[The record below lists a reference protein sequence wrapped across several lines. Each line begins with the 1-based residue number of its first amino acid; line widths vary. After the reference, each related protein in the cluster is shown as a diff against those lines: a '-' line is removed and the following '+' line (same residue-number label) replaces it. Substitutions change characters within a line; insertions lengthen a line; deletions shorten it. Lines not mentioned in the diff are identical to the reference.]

1 MKIDTDHL
9 HHWMRA
15 IRESQDPKRTLEA
28 FWAGQMKSKEWL
40 IETITPMIKEEVT
53 IDIHAG
59 WVGTLAS
66 MLFQSDIPIK
76 LIKSVDIDPT
86 CEPIAN
92 RMNQME
98 YDSERFDAI
107 TKDIVKFH
115 SYADIVINTSCEHL
129 SQETYDMWMSQ
140 LPESSLLVL
149 QSTNY
154 DIEEHI
160 RISNSLEDFKK
171 QSNIHVLWEGTLE
184 LPLYQRYMII
194 GRRFA

>member
-1 MKIDTDHL
+1 MKIDTEHL

-15 IRESQDPKRTLEA
+15 IRESHDPIRTLEA

-40 IETITPMIKEEVT
+40 IETITPMITEEVT

-66 MLFQSDIPIK
+66 MLFQSEIPIK
-76 LIKSVDIDPT
+76 LIKSIDIDPT
-86 CEPIAN
+86 CEQIAC

-115 SYADIVINTSCEHL
+115 SYADVIINTSCEHL
-129 SQETYDMWMSQ
+129 SQETYDKWMSQ
-140 LPESSLLVL
+140 LPESSLIVL
-149 QSTNY
+149 QSTDY

-160 RISNSLEDFKK
+160 RISKTMEEFKE
-171 QSNIHVLWEGTLE
+171 QSNIHVTWEGTLE
-184 LPLYQRYMII
+184 LPLYKRFMII